1 MSLRSNILLIY
12 TGGTIGSFEDP
23 ETRSLRP
30 LDFEQLNAYIPELK
44 KIEATIEVIAFSK
57 PKDSS
62 DIQPEDWIALAE
74 IIENNYH
81 KFDGFVVLH
90 GTDTMAY
97 TASALSFM
105 IENLQK
111 PIIFTGSQLPIGKI
125 RTDGKENLI
134 TAIEIASAKRSD
146 GSAVVPEVC
155 IYFEYKLYRGNR
167 TFKYSAHHFNAYQSP
182 NYPYLAEAGVSI
194 IYNENA
200 IMPVPNEQTRFYKTL
215 DPSIVIFPLF
225 PGFTQQIAKNAILQ
239 NEIKAII
246 LHTYGSG
253 NGPIIPWFFELL
265 RKAIEKN
272 IIILN
277 VTQCEQGA
285 VEMGRYETSRAFQD
299 LGICSGSDL
308 TMEAAVT
315 KLMFLLG
322 KYPNQSEHIKSEIQR
337 SLRGEMSC

>member
-1 MSLRSNILLIY
+1 MNQPANILLIY

-30 LDFEQLNAYIPELK
+30 VDFEQLNAFIPELK
-44 KIEATIEVIAFSK
+44 KIEATLEVIAFSK

-62 DIQPEDWIALAE
+62 DIQPEDWIVLAE
-74 IIENNYH
+74 IIENNYQ

-111 PIIFTGSQLPIGKI
+111 PVIFTGSQLPIGKI

-146 GSAVVPEVC
+146 GRAVVPEVC
-155 IYFEYKLYRGNR
+155 IYFEFKLYRANR

-182 NYPYLAEAGVSI
+182 NYPYLAEAGVNI
-194 IYNENA
+194 VYNESA
-200 IMPVPNEQTRFYKTL
+200 ILQLSKEKTCFYKNL
-215 DPSIVIFPLF
+215 DPALAIFPLF
-225 PGFTQQIAKNAILQ
+225 PGFTRQVAENVILQ
-239 NEIKAII
+239 PGIKALI

-253 NGPIIPWFFELL
+253 NGPIVPWFFELL
-265 RKAIEKN
+265 REAQEKN
-272 IIILN
+272 IILLN
-277 VTQCEQGA
+277 ITQCEQGT
-285 VEMGRYETSRAFQD
+285 VEMGRYETSRTFRD

-322 KYPNQSEHIKSEIQR
+322 RYPDQPKQVKSEIQR
-337 SLRGEMSC
+337 SLRGEMSQ

>member
-1 MSLRSNILLIY
+1 MNQPANILLIY

-23 ETRSLRP
+23 DTRSLRP
-30 LDFEQLNAYIPELK
+30 LDFEQLNAFIPELK

-62 DIQPEDWIALAE
+62 DIQPEDWVVLVE
-74 IIENNYH
+74 IIENNYQ

-111 PIIFTGSQLPIGKI
+111 PVIFTGSQLPIGKI

-146 GSAVVPEVC
+146 GRAVVPEVC
-155 IYFEYKLYRGNR
+155 IYFEFKLYRANR
-167 TFKYSAHHFNAYQSP
+167 TFKYSSHHFNAYQSP
-182 NYPYLAEAGVSI
+182 NYPYLAEAGVNI
-194 IYNENA
+194 VYNESA
-200 IMPVPNEQTRFYKTL
+200 IMQIPKEETRFYKTM
-215 DPSIVIFPLF
+215 DPAFAIFPLF
-225 PGFTQQIAKNAILQ
+225 PGFTRQVAENVIQQTG
-239 NEIKAII
+239 IKALI

-265 RKAIEKN
+265 REAQEKN
-272 IIILN
+272 IILLN
-277 VTQCEQGA
+277 ITQCEQGA
-285 VEMGRYETSRAFQD
+285 VEMGRYETSRTFRD

-322 KYPNQSEHIKSEIQR
+322 RYPDQPEQVKSEIQR
-337 SLRGEMSC
+337 SLRGEMSL